1 HRPRNVLEVLLA
13 HIVERDFDF
22 SLCVFL
28 HPAGNAD
35 SARVR
40 KRLQTCHYI
49 HAITPE
55 ITVFNDKFA
64 KVDAYA
70 EFDPLILRRVRI
82 VFGHASLNLDG
93 AAYRVDDA
101 RNIPSP
107 ITLTIRPR
115 CSFIFGSMTVPQS
128 AFHCERVPSSS
139 ASTSRLYPAISAARM
154 AVSRRS

>member
-1 HRPRNVLEVLLA
+1 MFLRCCSPISSNAISSFPCV
-13 HIVERDFDF
+13 
-22 SLCVFL
+22 VFL

-55 ITVFNDKFA
+55 ITAFNDKFA

-82 VFGHASLNLDG
+82 VFGHAALNLDG

-101 RNIPSP
+101 RKLCQYPVADNPNDP
-107 ITLTIRPR
+107 TAMLFYLWLDDGAPK
-115 CSFIFGSMTVPQS
+115 
-128 AFHCERVPSSS
+128 
-139 ASTSRLYPAISAARM
+139 RLPL
-154 AVSRRS
+154 